1 MPVASRGIPKW
12 VTSLWTIRTPLSH
25 TQVNGVSLQT
35 ALHDNGIQQF
45 IPHFNM
51 GRPYLSNFEVYH
63 SKVWR
68 FFINPHS
75 AGSVLK
81 VYGTVPPGNGSAILM
96 DVTIDGSVSSIISVT
111 SGSAAVY
118 ANLFYQSSA
127 MESIWHTVVITNRGS
142 AGNLDFE
149 FDRVELDANDILP
162 TVSSISITSTT
173 AASGTSNSQLSAQ
186 SSK

>member
-1 MPVASRGIPKW
+1 M
-12 VTSLWTIRTPLSH
+12 LLSP
-25 TQVNGVSLQT
+25 TQVNGISLQA

-51 GRPYLSNFEVYH
+51 GRLYLSDFEVYTTPITLTIP
-63 SKVWR
+63 
-68 FFINPHS
+68 INSFP
-75 AGSVLK
+75 AGSICK
-81 VYGTVPPGNGSAILM
+81 VYGTVPPGNGSTILI
-96 DVTIDGSVSSIISVT
+96 DVTIDGSVSPIISAT

-127 MESIWHTVVITNRGS
+127 MESNWHTVIITNRGS

-162 TVSSISITSTT
+162 TVTPISLAST
-173 AASGTSNSQLSAQ
+173 AAASPSPQTSLLSTSSTLSGASAQ
-186 SSK
+186 SSTL